1 MKQICFI
8 SEKYLY
14 LQVNGMNMT
23 LHEAFGELIKQLG
36 WYKNSGVIR
45 QVAVRDKRLFLS
57 GKSIPEERMRQYLRI
72 AGWIQ
77 TQQEQWAENR
87 NK

>member
-1 MKQICFI
+1 
-8 SEKYLY
+8 
-14 LQVNGMNMT
+14 MT

-57 GKSIPEERMRQYLRI
+57 GKSIPRSVCDN
-72 AGWIQ
+72 
-77 TQQEQWAENR
+77 T
-87 NK
+87 

>member
-45 QVAVRDKRLFLS
+45 QVAV
-57 GKSIPEERMRQYLRI
+57 
-72 AGWIQ
+72 
-77 TQQEQWAENR
+77 
-87 NK
+87 